1 MINVDILRG
10 TWLQVRSEISALC
23 EAIDAAPEPEVEAL
37 KRQMHRLMDECEHL
51 RMLLREAE
59 MQERMRAERNAR
71 VGSLSA
77 VG

>member
-10 TWLQVRSEISALC
+10 TWLRVRTEISALC
-23 EAIDAAPEPEVEAL
+23 DAIDAAPEPEVEAL
-37 KRQMHRLMDECEHL
+37 TRQMHRLMDECEHL

-59 MQERMRAERNAR
+59 MQERMRAERDGR
-71 VGSLSA
+71 VGLMSA